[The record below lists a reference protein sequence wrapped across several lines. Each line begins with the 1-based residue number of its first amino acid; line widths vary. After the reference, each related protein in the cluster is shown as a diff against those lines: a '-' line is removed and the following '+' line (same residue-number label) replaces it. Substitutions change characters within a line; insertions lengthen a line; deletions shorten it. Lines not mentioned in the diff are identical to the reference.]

1 MFFSFMRIEK
11 ERDKKIRKVKK
22 IRKRNLN
29 LKEIIRKKKVCA
41 LTMTYRKYVERVV
54 VILRVC

>member
-11 ERDKKIRKVKK
+11 ERDKKKIRKVKK

-29 LKEIIRKKKVCA
+29 MKEIIRKKRVCA
-41 LTMTYRKYVERVV
+41 LTMTYRK
-54 VILRVC
+54 

>member
-22 IRKRNLN
+22 IRKKIEHERNY
-29 LKEIIRKKKVCA
+29 KEK
-41 LTMTYRKYVERVV
+41 
-54 VILRVC
+54 